1 MGLELRKVADTIMS
15 DLGMGEDQD
24 KIDALEQY
32 LEENLSIF
40 FSEDSYMS
48 SVIKMGAEKSFT
60 SHSAKIK
67 DFLTRGVGGGTIM
80 EGATPTGTSS
90 SQNLA
95 IGELTP
101 FQKENLSE
109 EETATIY
116 TARAI
121 LEGLMKREREADA
134 DHGPEGADAGNPEPE
149 PEGEA
154 KEEFYDTTPVKT
166 GLAFSFGAESPLI
179 KIAKGIEDE
188 EKALWESKS
197 AEIMKSIMPEI
208 LDEATTFLS
217 RIWAGG
223 LGDVIRESL
232 DGAC

>member
-1 MGLELRKVADTIMS
+1 
-15 DLGMGEDQD
+15 
-24 KIDALEQY
+24 
-32 LEENLSIF
+32 
-40 FSEDSYMS
+40 
-48 SVIKMGAEKSFT
+48 
-60 SHSAKIK
+60 
-67 DFLTRGVGGGTIM
+67 M
-80 EGATPTGTSS
+80 EGAEPIGTMPPTD
-90 SQNLA
+90 LA
-95 IGELTP
+95 IGELPP
-101 FQKENLSE
+101 FQRENLTK
-109 EETATIY
+109 EETETIY

-166 GLAFSFGAESPLI
+166 GLAFSFGAEESPLI

-217 RIWAGG
+217 RIWEGG

-232 DGAC
+232 ESSGSNVSAIETSKTLAKTKRTFDDYMNQLNTVLIERGNTQMILDTALKARQVQHKAVTVIQSKIESIISLKMVPG